1 MKPPTVF
8 LGNMTNPEV
17 EAYLRE
23 RGDLATVI
31 VPVGSTEQHGP
42 HAPLASDVLIP
53 TEVARRIASVVKAVV
68 APAVNYGLSYPHAG
82 FTGVVHVRISTFQAL
97 IEDLCTQLAGIG
109 FRRVVFL
116 NGHYDNTY
124 AIAYACAAAG
134 ERMPTGA
141 RAFPVNY
148 WDAMTPEEAEE
159 FFDPSNGLHANKGE
173 TSAVMAINP
182 ALVDMDAANVEMPPF
197 PEVTNPAAGPH
208 GVLLLVSRV
217 GLSRVALRHVGRR
230 ARVIGRVWRALPA
243 GRQPGHRPPARRYRA
258 HLPGNARPLN
268 ASRGRSYRAE
278 LHRRLTPCRRCPVP
292 RPHPP
297 IRRRSRLTD
306 VARSGTA
313 CTEATVRRRVT
324 RRRSTRSTGGHR
336 RIRSRD
342 RQGRRLRSLD
352 GGMTAATWT
361 HRLTERR
368 QPLAG
373 AHDALNLESGL
384 SSTRSARWPAAMRPR
399 SVMPSSARGLR
410 LAAATAAGSGTPVA
424 TRLRSATS
432 SDRTEPPG
440 LMCRPE

>member
-23 RGDLATVI
+23 RGDQATVI

-53 TEVARRIASVVKAVV
+53 TEVARRIASVVRAVV

-134 ERMPTGA
+134 ERMPAGA

-197 PEVTNPAAGPH
+197 PDVTNPAAVH
-208 GVLLLVSRV
+208 TAFFFS
-217 GLSRVALRHVGRR
+217 S
-230 ARVIGRVWRALPA
+230 
-243 GRQPGHRPPARRYRA
+243 PGSVYRA
-258 HLPGNARPLN
+258 
-268 ASRGRSYRAE
+268 
-278 LHRRLTPCRRCPVP
+278 T
-292 RPHPP
+292 
-297 IRRRSRLTD
+297 
-306 VARSGTA
+306 RSGTWGDA
-313 CTEATVRRRVT
+313 RESSAEFGERYLQVVSRATVRLLDDIERT
-324 RRRSTRSTGGHR
+324 FQAMP
-336 RIRSRD
+336 D
-342 RQGRRLRSLD
+342 R
-352 GGMTAATWT
+352 
-361 HRLTERR
+361 
-368 QPLAG
+368 
-373 AHDALNLESGL
+373 
-384 SSTRSARWPAAMRPR
+384 
-399 SVMPSSARGLR
+399 
-410 LAAATAAGSGTPVA
+410 
-424 TRLRSATS
+424 
-432 SDRTEPPG
+432 
-440 LMCRPE
+440 